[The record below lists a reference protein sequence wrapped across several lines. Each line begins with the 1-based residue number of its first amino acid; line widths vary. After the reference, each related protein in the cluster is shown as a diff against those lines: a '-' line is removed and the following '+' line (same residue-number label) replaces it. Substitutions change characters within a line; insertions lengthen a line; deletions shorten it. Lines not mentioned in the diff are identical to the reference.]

1 VSFEALGLG
10 VPWSKAAQIKRPE
23 PFGSTRV
30 DVQCGDI
37 IGSVSDLTIYSII
50 GIAAT
55 LRKWKEFRHQTGQWP
70 VLSIAAALF
79 GITVFVGG
87 VGFLIWYSG
96 QHQWSKNRFALIL
109 IAAGL
114 AFVLGWGRVQDKI
127 YLGERRR
134 AR

>member
-1 VSFEALGLG
+1 M
-10 VPWSKAAQIKRPE
+10 
-23 PFGSTRV
+23 
-30 DVQCGDI
+30 
-37 IGSVSDLTIYSII
+37 SDLAIYSII
-50 GIAAT
+50 GISAT

-114 AFVLGWGRVQDKI
+114 AFALGWGRVQDKI

-134 AR
+134 APLIERCYRPVGF

>member
-1 VSFEALGLG
+1 
-10 VPWSKAAQIKRPE
+10 
-23 PFGSTRV
+23 
-30 DVQCGDI
+30 
-37 IGSVSDLTIYSII
+37 VSDLTIYSII

-114 AFVLGWGRVQDKI
+114 AFALGWGRVQDKI